1 MGKFCSKCGKEG
13 KANAKF
19 CEFCGNQMVEETVTT
34 VESESVTPT
43 NGMALAG
50 FILSFFVPVLGLIFS
65 IIGVA
70 KAPRLNGN
78 RRGLAIA
85 GIIISA
91 IGIGLTALIYFGYF
105 AAILDEATSYSYY
118 Y

>member
-34 VESESVTPT
+34 VESEPVTPR

-65 IIGVA
+65 IIGAA
-70 KAPRLNGN
+70 KAPRLNGD
-78 RRGLAIA
+78 RKGLAIA

-91 IGIGLTALIYFGYF
+91 ITIVVRIFFGFGMYAGILEGL
-105 AAILDEATSYSYY
+105 SSYY